1 MFPWRNQSWVQQIS
15 SYPIHACTLL
25 PCSSFNQKSQG
36 KQFTGQGVEKNSDD
50 AKRIFFQKSIKWDA
64 AKDALQLEVQQQA
77 LHHCEREKRKYDKQ
91 NNEHWD
97 SGIVESRKKRMY
109 SRDGA
114 SAGEP
119 ESEASVVNSAEV
131 PTTNY
136 EKNDSQTICA
146 RNQITK
152 FASEW
157 KIKIKDRRTDRGFKE
172 Q

>member
-1 MFPWRNQSWVQQIS
+1 MVRK
-15 SYPIHACTLL
+15 
-25 PCSSFNQKSQG
+25 SF
-36 KQFTGQGVEKNSDD
+36 
-50 AKRIFFQKSIKWDA
+50 AASIPP
-64 AKDALQLEVQQQA
+64 LFNI
-77 LHHCEREKRKYDKQ
+77 EREKRKYDKQ

-97 SGIVESRKKRMY
+97 SGIVESFKKRMH

-136 EKNDSQTICA
+136 EKNDSQTIHA

-152 FASEW
+152 LQVNGKSKLKKGQLTEVL
-157 KIKIKDRRTDRGFKE
+157 KNSD
-172 Q
+172 

>member
-1 MFPWRNQSWVQQIS
+1 MRCSWRCNCKPSNTV
-15 SYPIHACTLL
+15 
-25 PCSSFNQKSQG
+25 KG
-36 KQFTGQGVEKNSDD
+36 KRN
-50 AKRIFFQKSIKWDA
+50 
-64 AKDALQLEVQQQA
+64 
-77 LHHCEREKRKYDKQ
+77 KYEKQ
-91 NNEHWD
+91 NNEHLD
-97 SGIVESRKKRMY
+97 SGIVESCKKRMH
-109 SRDGA
+109 STDGA

-136 EKNDSQTICA
+136 EKNDSETICA